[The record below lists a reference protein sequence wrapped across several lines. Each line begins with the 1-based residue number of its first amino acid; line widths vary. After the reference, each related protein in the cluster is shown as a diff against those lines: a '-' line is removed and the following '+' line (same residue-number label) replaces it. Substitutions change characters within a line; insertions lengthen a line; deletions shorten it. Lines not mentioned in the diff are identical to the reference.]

1 MIVAR
6 LFVVPSF
13 PSGTAQEL
21 ARPNAVE
28 SPSQLVCH
36 RAVIDIG
43 AHTGPTKKPML
54 SGSSAVEIGGSY
66 PKFSRVP
73 APGAVS
79 FVLATSRFGM
89 TARGATELTIFLLF
103 VSKLHRIPA
112 IQRVRLSKEGVAPA
126 IFRAEISESRVP
138 PCRRPA
144 RCGMHPVQNK
154 RLKPLICAHRH

>member
-1 MIVAR
+1 MIR
-6 LFVVPSF
+6 FVHDRDTLIHFF

-89 TARGATELTIFLLF
+89 TARGATELTIFPSLRF
-103 VSKLHRIPA
+103 QAS
-112 IQRVRLSKEGVAPA
+112 SD
-126 IFRAEISESRVP
+126 SRDSTGQAFE
-138 PCRRPA
+138 R
-144 RCGMHPVQNK
+144 GG
-154 RLKPLICAHRH
+154 